1 MKQLKGNRKKTLIS
15 ANDDNKRKYKSLE
28 KILEFAFFQKKV
40 LSLHKNDIIRVTTM
54 SLKSNS
60 EA

>member
-1 MKQLKGNRKKTLIS
+1 MITKENTNHR
-15 ANDDNKRKYKSLE
+15 RKYPNL
-28 KILEFAFFQKKV
+28 LLFQKKV
-40 LSLHKNDIIRVTTM
+40 LSLHMNDIIRVTTM